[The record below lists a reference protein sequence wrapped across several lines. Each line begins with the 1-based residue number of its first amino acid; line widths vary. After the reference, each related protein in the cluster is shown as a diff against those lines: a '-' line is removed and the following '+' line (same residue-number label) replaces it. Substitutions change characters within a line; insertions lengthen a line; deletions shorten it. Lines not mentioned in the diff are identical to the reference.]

1 VHSVLLLVI
10 VVVAATAFD
19 FTNGFHDT
27 ANVVASSI
35 STRALAPRTA
45 IALVSILN
53 FVGAFISLKVAATI
67 ATGIIDAGQVTETIA
82 FAGLIGAIAWNLITW
97 AYGLPSSSSHAL
109 IGGMVGAMLAAVGAG
124 GVKFGGLL
132 TMVVLPALVAPVAAF
147 VAAGFVIVVIYRA
160 LGRRSPG
167 PVTHAFRAGQIVSNS
182 ALALAHGTNDAQKT
196 MGVITLAL
204 VAHGSLS
211 PHHASVPVWV
221 VVLSATAISL
231 GTYAGG
237 WRIIRTVGSRI
248 IKMDSAQAFSAQA
261 SGAFVILLSSHL
273 GYPLSSTHVISGGVM
288 GAGAAKR
295 LSAVRWGVAGTIA
308 AAWVITLPIAGLL
321 GAGAYAVASAI
332 GHGAL
337 GPLLIAVLAIGGPLS
352 MTLAARRRRVS
363 DPAGAASAR
372 GADQGVPISRRSA
385 SARGDWPA

>member
-1 VHSVLLLVI
+1 VHSDLLLVI

-19 FTNGFHDT
+19 FTNGFHDA

-45 IALVSILN
+45 IGLVSILN
-53 FVGAFISLKVAATI
+53 FAGAFLSLKVAATI
-67 ATGIIDAGQVTETIA
+67 ATGIVDAGQVTEMIA

-109 IGGMVGAMLAAVGAG
+109 IGGVVGAMLAAVGTG
-124 GVKFGGLL
+124 GVKLGGLV
-132 TMVVLPALVAPVAAF
+132 TNVIVPAVVAPVAAF
-147 VAAGFVIVVIYRA
+147 VAAASIIALAYRL

-167 PVTHAFRAGQIVSNS
+167 PVTRGFRGGQLLSNS

-211 PHHASVPVWV
+211 AQHAAVPAWV
-221 VVLSATAISL
+221 VVLSATAIAL

-248 IKMDSAQAFSAQA
+248 IRMDAAQAFSAQG
-261 SGAFVILLSSHL
+261 SGAAVILISSHF
-273 GYPLSSTHVISGGVM
+273 GYPLSSTHVISGGVI

-308 AAWVITLPIAGLL
+308 LAWVVTLPSAALF
-321 GAGAYAVASAI
+321 GAAAYAVASAF

-337 GPLLIAVLAIGGPLS
+337 GPLLIVLVAVGGPLS
-352 MTLAARRRRVS
+352 ITLATRRHRLTE
-363 DPAGAASAR
+363 AASA
-372 GADQGVPISRRSA
+372 
-385 SARGDWPA
+385 

>member
-10 VVVAATAFD
+10 VVAAATAFD

-35 STRALAPRTA
+35 STRALSPRTA
-45 IALVSILN
+45 ITLVSVLN
-53 FVGAFISLKVAATI
+53 FVGAFLSLKVAATV
-67 ATGIIDAGQVTETIA
+67 ATGIVDAGQVTETIA

-109 IGGMVGAMLAAVGAG
+109 IGGMVGAMLAAVGSG
-124 GVKFGGLL
+124 GVKFGSLA
-132 TMVVLPALVAPVAAF
+132 TKVVIPAVIAPVVAF
-147 VAAGFVIVVIYRA
+147 IVAGLGIVLIYWL
-160 LGRRSPG
+160 LGRRNPG
-167 PVTHAFRAGQIVSNS
+167 PVTRAFRIGQIVSNS
-182 ALALAHGTNDAQKT
+182 ALAIAHGTNDAQKT

-211 PHHASVPVWV
+211 AHHASVPAWV

-261 SGAFVILLSSHL
+261 SGAIVILVSSHL

-308 AAWVITLPIAGLL
+308 AAWVVTLPIAGLF
-321 GAGAYAVASAI
+321 GAGAYALAGAF
-332 GHGAL
+332 GNGAL
-337 GPLLIAVLAIGGPLS
+337 GPLLIVIVAVGGPVAMVLA
-352 MTLAARRRRVS
+352 TRRRRLT
-363 DPAGAASAR
+363 GAASA
-372 GADQGVPISRRSA
+372 
-385 SARGDWPA
+385 

>member
-1 VHSVLLLVI
+1 VHSDLLLVI
-10 VVVAATAFD
+10 VIVAAVAFD

-27 ANVVASSI
+27 ANVVASAI

-45 IALVSILN
+45 IGLASVLN
-53 FVGAFISLKVAATI
+53 FVGAFISLKVAATV
-67 ATGIIDAGQVTETIA
+67 ATGIVDAGQVTETIA

-109 IGGMVGAMLAAVGAG
+109 IGGVIGAMLAAVGSA
-124 GVKFGGLL
+124 GVKGGAVL
-132 TMVVLPALVAPVAAF
+132 TKVVLPAIVAPIAAF
-147 VAAGFVIVVIYRA
+147 VLAGITIIAIYWL
-160 LGRRSPG
+160 LGRRRPG
-167 PVTHAFRAGQIVSNS
+167 SVTRGFRLGQIVTCS
-182 ALALAHGTNDAQKT
+182 ALSLAHGTNDAQKT

-211 PHHASVPVWV
+211 AHHATVPTWV
-221 VVLSATAISL
+221 VVCSATAISL

-248 IKMDSAQAFSAQA
+248 IKMDSAQGFAAQA
-261 SGAFVILLSSHL
+261 AGAVVILVSSHI

-308 AAWVITLPIAGLL
+308 IAWVVTLPTAGLF
-321 GAGAYAVASAI
+321 GALAYAIATSF
-332 GHGAL
+332 GSGAL
-337 GPLLIAVLAIGGPLS
+337 GPLL
-352 MTLAARRRRVS
+352 MTLVALGVLLTALATRHRRL
-363 DPAGAASAR
+363 AGAASA
-372 GADQGVPISRRSA
+372 
-385 SARGDWPA
+385 

>member
-1 VHSVLLLVI
+1 MHSDLLLVI
-10 VVVAATAFD
+10 VVVAAAAFD

-27 ANVVASSI
+27 ANVVAASI

-45 IALVSILN
+45 IMLVSVLN
-53 FVGAFISLKVAATI
+53 FAGAFISLQVAATI
-67 ATGIIDAGQVTETIA
+67 ATGIIDAAQVTETIA
-82 FAGLIGAIAWNLITW
+82 FAGLVGAIAWNLITW
-97 AYGLPSSSSHAL
+97 AHGLPSSSSHAL
-109 IGGMVGAMLAAVGAG
+109 IGGMTGAMLAAVGAG
-124 GVKFGGLL
+124 GIKVSGLV
-132 TMVVLPALVAPVAAF
+132 TKVIVPAVVAPLSAFVVAGCVIALV
-147 VAAGFVIVVIYRA
+147 YWM

-167 PVTHAFRAGQIVSNS
+167 PVTRGFRAGQIVSNS

-211 PHHASVPVWV
+211 PDHATVPTWV
-221 VVLSATAISL
+221 VILSATAIAL

-248 IKMDSAQAFSAQA
+248 IRMDAAQAFSAQA
-261 SGAFVILLSSHL
+261 SGAAVILISSHF

-308 AAWVITLPIAGLL
+308 GAWLITLPAAGLF
-321 GAGAYAVASAI
+321 GAGAYGIAAAI

-337 GPLLIAVLAIGGPLS
+337 GPLLIAVVAIGGPLS
-352 MTLAARRRRVS
+352 MTLATRRRRS
-363 DPAGAASAR
+363 QPARPAS
-372 GADQGVPISRRSA
+372 V
-385 SARGDWPA
+385 

>member
-1 VHSVLLLVI
+1 VHSDLLLFIVI
-10 VVVAATAFD
+10 VAAVAFD

-45 IALVSILN
+45 ITLASVLN
-53 FVGAFISLKVAATI
+53 FVGAFISLKVAATV

-109 IGGMVGAMLAAVGAG
+109 IGGVVGAMLAAVGGSGVRAG
-124 GVKFGGLL
+124 GILDK
-132 TMVVLPALVAPVAAF
+132 VVIPALISPVAAF
-147 VAAGFVIVVIYRA
+147 VLAGLGIVLIYR
-160 LGRRSPG
+160 LFGRRRPG
-167 PVTHAFRAGQIVSNS
+167 AVTRGFRLGQIVSNS
-182 ALALAHGTNDAQKT
+182 ALAIAHGTNDAQKT

-211 PHHASVPVWV
+211 ARHASVPVWV
-221 VVLSATAISL
+221 VVLSAMAISL

-261 SGAFVILLSSHL
+261 SGAIVILVSSHL

-308 AAWVITLPIAGLL
+308 LAWVITLPTAGLF
-321 GAGAYAVASAI
+321 GAAAYELANAF
-332 GHGAL
+332 GGGAL
-337 GPLLIAVLAIGGPLS
+337 GPLVIILIALGGPIS
-352 MTLAARRRRVS
+352 LALATRRRRLTE
-363 DPAGAASAR
+363 AASA
-372 GADQGVPISRRSA
+372 
-385 SARGDWPA
+385 

>member
-1 VHSVLLLVI
+1 VHSDLLLVI
-10 VVVAATAFD
+10 VIVAATAFD

-45 IALVSILN
+45 IALVSVLN
-53 FVGAFISLKVAATI
+53 FAGAFISLKVAATI
-67 ATGIIDAGQVTETIA
+67 ATGIINPAQVTETIA
-82 FAGLIGAIAWNLITW
+82 FAGLVGAIAWNLITW
-97 AYGLPSSSSHAL
+97 GYGLPSSSSHAL
-109 IGGMVGAMLAAVGAG
+109 IGGVTGAMLAAVGTS
-124 GVKFGGLL
+124 GVKVGGLL
-132 TMVVLPALVAPVAAF
+132 TKVVIPAVVAPVSAF
-147 VAAGFVIVVIYRA
+147 VVAGLVIALVYRL

-167 PVTHAFRAGQIVSNS
+167 PVTRGFRGGQILSNS

-211 PHHASVPVWV
+211 ADHVVVPDWV
-221 VVLSATAISL
+221 VILSATAMAL

-248 IKMDSAQAFSAQA
+248 IRMDSAQAFSAQA
-261 SGAFVILLSSHL
+261 SGAAVILVSSHF
-273 GYPLSSTHVISGGVM
+273 GYPLSSTHVISGGVI

-308 AAWVITLPIAGLL
+308 GAWVVTLPAAGLF
-321 GAGAYAVASAI
+321 GAAAYAVASAF
-332 GHGAL
+332 GSGAL
-337 GPLLIAVLAIGGPLS
+337 GPLVIVAVAIGGPLS
-352 MTLAARRRRVS
+352 MTLATRRRRWT
-363 DPAGAASAR
+363 GAASA
-372 GADQGVPISRRSA
+372 
-385 SARGDWPA
+385 